1 MIHTRNLTKVHRNG
15 GVERKILQNV
25 NVDIEVGDFV
35 GLLGPS
41 GSGKTSLLNMFG
53 LIDVPTSGEL
63 LFMGHDVTKL
73 KERQR
78 INLRRGSIG
87 FVFQDFGLI
96 AELSVFENIEL
107 PLQYL
112 GYSGRDRKVKVNAM
126 LEQMSISHLKGFF
139 PKHLTGLQKQLVAL
153 ARAVVINPDIILC
166 DEPTGCLNS
175 TEGSS
180 FMEVLY
186 SLHETEMTIVV
197 ATHSAYEA
205 EKTQRIVQL
214 FDGHIITESNKA
226 NL

>member
-25 NVDIEVGDFV
+25 NVDIEAGDFV

-41 GSGKTSLLNMFG
+41 GSGKSSLVNMFG
-53 LIDVPTSGEL
+53 LIDLPTSGEL
-63 LFMGHDVTKL
+63 LFMGHDITNL

-78 INLRRGSIG
+78 VNLRRGSIG

-96 AELSVFENIEL
+96 EELSVFENIEL

-112 GYSGRDRKVKVNAM
+112 GYKRKDRGLKVNSI

-153 ARAVVINPDIILC
+153 ARAVVIDPSVILA

-175 TEGSS
+175 NEGSS

-186 SLHETEMTIVV
+186 SLHENGTTIVM

-205 EKTQRIVQL
+205 EKTQRIIQL
-214 FDGHIITESNKA
+214 FDGHVITDSIKG

>member
-25 NVDIEVGDFV
+25 NVDIEAGDFV

-41 GSGKTSLLNMFG
+41 GSGKSTLVNMFG
-53 LIDVPTSGEL
+53 LIELPTSGEL
-63 LFMGHDVTKL
+63 LFMGHDITRL

-78 INLRRGSIG
+78 VNLRRGSIG

-96 AELSVFENIEL
+96 EELSVFENIEL

-112 GYSGRDRKVKVNAM
+112 GYKRKDRVMKVNSI
-126 LEQMSISHLKGFF
+126 LEQMSVSHLKGFF

-153 ARAVVINPDIILC
+153 ARAVVIDPSVILA

-175 TEGSS
+175 NEGSS

-186 SLHETEMTIVV
+186 SLHEKGTTIVM

-205 EKTQRIVQL
+205 QKTQRVVQL
-214 FDGHIITESNKA
+214 YDGHIITDSIKGD
-226 NL
+226 L